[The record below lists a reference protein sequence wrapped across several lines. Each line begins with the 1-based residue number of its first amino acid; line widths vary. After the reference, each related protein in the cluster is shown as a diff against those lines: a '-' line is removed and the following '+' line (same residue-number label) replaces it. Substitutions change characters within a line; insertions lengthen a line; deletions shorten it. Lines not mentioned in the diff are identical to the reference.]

1 MHTGTL
7 ADILRNGEVKVG
19 VLIDYHESSIEDI
32 RSLHNKVFRKISE
45 HYGVPVRTKLV
56 KIEEQEAPE
65 AAGFDQLNAGNIDS
79 ML

>member
-19 VLIDYHESSIEDI
+19 VLTSYHESSMDDI
-32 RSLHNKVFRKISE
+32 RSLHNKIFHKISE
-45 HYGVPVRTKLV
+45 HYDVPVHIKLV
-56 KIEEQEAPE
+56 EIAEQEAPE

-79 ML
+79 MF